1 MQTEIAY
8 WAFTDKPQCANQSVM
23 PEYLNKDSRFVSF
36 IKNLNYRRPKK
47 YHVHGRQEKRTSPH

>member
-36 IKNLNYRRPKK
+36 IKNLNYRRP
-47 YHVHGRQEKRTSPH
+47 